1 MAKTLYKVNSI
12 PDTNLKNT
20 QIMTVC
26 NVFNGEA
33 ILLENDN
40 NYKINN
46 NIIHASSVP
55 SLIAGDKVIVLEISD
70 TFVVTD
76 KLRAPGDKPTIGF
89 EVNEDG
95 SLSLHSD
102 VSIILKTLN
111 AKIDILENGKIM
123 IDGNEVYSLS
133 SGLNRI
139 QGTSIELN

>member
-1 MAKTLYKVNSI
+1 MAKTLYKINSI
-12 PDTNLKNT
+12 PDTKLKNT

-33 ILLENDN
+33 VLLENDN
-40 NYKINN
+40 NQINN

-70 TFVVTD
+70 TYVITD

-95 SLSLHSD
+95 SLSLYSD

-111 AKIDILENGKIM
+111 AKIDILENGKIL

-133 SGLNRI
+133 NGLNRI